1 MSSRPLRSRRFLL
14 LAGALGALGSS
25 LPAAE
30 PADAPAGSPTGS
42 PTGSPAAWA
51 DAQLPA
57 LLDLYRHLHSHP
69 ELSNEETA
77 TAARLAEEWRA
88 AGYEVTTGVGGTGVV
103 GVLRNPPADGGEGPT
118 VMFRCDLDALPVS
131 EATGLPFASQVTVE
145 RPGGGTTGVMHACGH
160 DVHMTSVTG
169 AGRYF
174 AEHKDQWS
182 GTAMLI
188 AQPAE
193 EIGAGARAML
203 ADGLF
208 ERFPRP
214 DYAVALHVTPNAA
227 AGTIETL
234 AGYSLANVDSVDI
247 TFHGRGGHG
256 AQPHATQDPI
266 VMAAEFILSA
276 QAIVAREVKPTDPAV
291 VTVGSIHAG
300 SKHNIIPDEA
310 TLQLTVRS
318 YSEAVRTQLIAAIER
333 RAKAAAA
340 AAGAEPPT
348 VSSSEG
354 TPSLYNDP
362 ALTAR
367 LTAVFQQ
374 ELGAEAVGT
383 GEPSMGGEDF
393 SRYGKAGV
401 PILMYR
407 LGAVA
412 PRDLMRYEKAGVE
425 PPSLHSATFAPD
437 AETCLPIG
445 VRTLVAAGL
454 DLLNAP

>member
-1 MSSRPLRSRRFLL
+1 MFLSPRRSSRFAPLLWV
-14 LAGALGALGSS
+14 AGALGAVGSS

-30 PADAPAGSPTGS
+30 PAAAPADGPRD
-42 PTGSPAAWA
+42 SPAAWA
-51 DAQLPA
+51 DERLPA
-57 LLDLYRHLHSHP
+57 LLDLYRHLHSRP
-69 ELSNEETA
+69 ELSNQETA
-77 TAARLAEEWRA
+77 TAAKLAEEWRA
-88 AGYEVTTGVGGTGVV
+88 AGYDVTTGVGGTGVV
-103 GVLRNPPADGGEGPT
+103 ALLKNGAGPT
-118 VMFRCDLDALPVS
+118 VMFRCDLDALPVT
-131 EATGLPFASQVTVE
+131 EATGLPFASQVKTE
-145 RPGGGTTGVMHACGH
+145 RPGGGETGVMHACGH

-174 AEHKDQWS
+174 AEHRDDWS
-182 GTAMLI
+182 GTVMLI

-193 EIGAGARAML
+193 EIGAGAKAML
-203 ADGLF
+203 EDGLF
-208 ERFPRP
+208 ERFPKP

-227 AGTIETL
+227 AGTVETL
-234 AGYSLANVDSVDI
+234 AGYSLANVDSVDV

-256 AQPHATQDPI
+256 AQPHTTQDPI
-266 VMAAEFILSA
+266 VMAAEFVLSA

-318 YSEAVRTQLIAAIER
+318 YSDAVRKQLIAAIER
-333 RAKAAAA
+333 RANAAAA

-348 VSSSEG
+348 VNASEG

-367 LTAVFQQ
+367 LTAVFQN
-374 ELGAEAVGT
+374 ELGADAVGT

-401 PILMYR
+401 PNPTTLPGPSR
-407 LGAVA
+407 LRA
-412 PRDLMRYEKAGVE
+412 
-425 PPSLHSATFAPD
+425 
-437 AETCLPIG
+437 
-445 VRTLVAAGL
+445 
-454 DLLNAP
+454 